1 METIDIKKIFGEYV
15 FDDKSM
21 KKYLSKDTYDKF
33 KKIIKEGKELSP
45 DVAKAVA
52 TAMCKWATD
61 NGATHFTHWFQPLT
75 DATAE
80 KHDSFIAFDGSGK
93 VITKLS
99 GKELIRGEADG
110 SSFPTG
116 GIRAT
121 FEARGYTAW
130 DVTSPCFIRK
140 DETGTTLCIPT
151 AFYSYTGEALDKKS
165 ILLRSMDVIND
176 ESVKLISLFGIKT
189 KKVKAMLGPE
199 QEYFLIDRDKYLKR
213 KDLIYTGRTLF
224 GALPPKGQEM
234 DDHYYGAIRSKIGA
248 FMNEVNI
255 ELWKLGVPAKTNHNE
270 VAPAQ
275 HELAVFYDEANIS
288 CDHNQLVMEVLRK
301 VASKYNFVCLLHEK
315 PFDRLNG
322 SGKHNN
328 WSLVTEEGIN
338 LLSPAEKNEDSL
350 LFLLI
355 LALIIKAVDENAE
368 ILRASASNVGNDR
381 RLGGNEAPPTI
392 ISVFLGQEFETVL
405 ENIENNIDIFNKA
418 DKKAKTEIIKTG
430 SNAIP
435 DLYKDTTDRNRTSP
449 FAFTGNKFE
458 FRMVGSSDSCAMPVA
473 TINTIVAKAFK
484 EANEYFDN
492 KKYKKTVTVSN
503 GKIKYDD
510 NFKKDVLDYI
520 RNIIK
525 KHKRIIF
532 NGNGYSK
539 EWEQEAI
546 NRKLPIVKNMVEA
559 IKVLLS
565 DKAVKLFTSMG
576 VMTEQELR
584 SRVEV
589 QFETY
594 IKTIKIEVLTM
605 INMVKK
611 QIMPACLEY
620 KKELVE
626 TINQTMNCMADV
638 SVEVE
643 TNILKELSFR
653 ICNMKKSLDMLEEDL
668 VNTEKITDNEKKADE
683 YKKIVVP
690 SMDSLRTD
698 VDAIEMLVDKK
709 YWPLPSYGDLI
720 FEVSKV

>member
-1 METIDIKKIFGEYV
+1 MENVDIKKIFGEYV
-15 FDDKSM
+15 FDDTAM

-45 DVAKAVA
+45 DIAKAVA
-52 TAMCKWATD
+52 TAMCKWAID
-61 NGATHFTHWFQPLT
+61 NGATHYTHWFQPLT

-80 KHDSFIAFDGSGK
+80 KHESFLSFDGSGK
-93 VITKLS
+93 IITKLS
-99 GKELIRGEADG
+99 GKELIKGEADG

-130 DVTSPCFIRK
+130 DTTSPCFIRK
-140 DETGTTLCIPT
+140 DEAGCILCIPT

-165 ILLRSMDVIND
+165 ILIRSMDVINKQ
-176 ESVKLISLFGIKT
+176 SIKLLSLFG
-189 KKVKAMLGPE
+189 KKVKKVTAMLGPE

-234 DDHYYGAIRSKIGA
+234 DDHYYGSIRSKIGA
-248 FMNEVNI
+248 FMSEVNA

-275 HELAVFYDEANIS
+275 HELAVFYDEANVS
-288 CDHNQLVMEVLRK
+288 CDQNQLVMEILRK

-315 PFDRLNG
+315 PFDKLNG

-328 WSLVTEEGIN
+328 WSLVTDDGMN
-338 LLSPAEKNEDSL
+338 LLSPNNKNGVDL

-355 LALIIKAVDENAE
+355 LALVIKAVDENAE
-368 ILRASASNVGNDR
+368 ILRSSASNVGNDR

-392 ISVFLGQEFETVL
+392 ISIFLGNEYETVFD
-405 ENIENNIDIFNKA
+405 NIEKNIDIFNKTNN
-418 DKKAKTEIIKTG
+418 KTEIIKTG
-430 SNAIP
+430 ANAIP
-435 DLYKDTTDRNRTSP
+435 DLYKDVADRNRTSP

-484 EANEYFDN
+484 EANEYFEN
-492 KKYKKTVTVSN
+492 KKYKKTVSITN
-503 GKIKYDD
+503 GKIIYDN
-510 NFKKDVLDYI
+510 NFKKDVIEYI
-520 RNIIK
+520 KNIIV

-539 EWEQEAI
+539 EWEEEAKK
-546 NRKLPIVKNMVEA
+546 RKLPIVRNMVEA
-559 IKVLLS
+559 IKVLES
-565 DKAVKLFTSMG
+565 EKAINLFTSME
-576 VMTEQELR
+576 VMTKQELK

-589 QFETY
+589 EYDTY
-594 IKTIKIEVLTM
+594 IKTIRIEALTM

-611 QIMPACLEY
+611 QIMPACIAY
-620 KKELVE
+620 KKEIVD
-626 TINQTMNCMADV
+626 TINAISNSVINV
-638 SVEVE
+638 STEVE
-643 TNILKELSFR
+643 TNILNELSFR
-653 ICNMKKSLDMLEEDL
+653 ILDMKKSLDLLEVDL
-668 VNTEKITDNEKKADE
+668 KKTESIVDKAKKAE
-683 YKKIVVP
+683 EIKKTVVS
-690 SMDSLRTD
+690 SMDKLRVD
-698 VDAIEMLVDKK
+698 VDATEMLVDKK

-720 FEVSKV
+720 FEVSKI